1 MTMKAAL
8 HKLETKYRN
17 TLEQCLGGAGEA
29 ALECA
34 YEVGHQAVQDG
45 LGVMNV
51 LSVHMDLQLDL
62 LSKASSKEE
71 CVEVVKL
78 THALLTECLV
88 PFEFTHRGFKEVESA
103 KRDLESFSY
112 SVSHDLRAPLRA
124 IDGFSKILLRSIGE
138 KLTEEEKHSFSVIRE
153 NAQKMEKM
161 IEGLLALSRFG
172 RSAIRSSDFDMNVL
186 VDESWEELKVL
197 NPDRDLVLQCAALPP
212 AHGDRVLIREVL
224 MNLLSNA
231 VKFTRLNEHALIT
244 VGAESDGRENV
255 YYIKD
260 NGIGFEMAYYDKLFN
275 VFQRIHS
282 RDEFEGTGVGLAL
295 VSRIIRRHGGRVWAT
310 GVPGDGAAFYF
321 SLPLKEKELA

>member
-1 MTMKAAL
+1 MKAAL
-8 HKLETKYRN
+8 NKLEAKYRN
-17 TLEQCLGGAGEA
+17 TLEQCIEGVGEA
-29 ALECA
+29 ALEYA

-62 LSKASSKEE
+62 LSRASSKEE
-71 CVEVVKL
+71 CVKVIKM
-78 THALLTECLV
+78 THAILTECLV

-124 IDGFSKILLRSIGE
+124 IDGFSKILLRNIGE
-138 KLTEEEKHSFSVIRE
+138 KLTEEEQHNFNIIRD

-172 RSAIRSSDFDMNVL
+172 RSAIRSSDFDMSL
-186 VDESWEELKVL
+186 LIDETWEELRVL
-197 NPDRDLVLQCAALPP
+197 NPGRNMVLQSDTLPP
-212 AHGDRVLIREVL
+212 AWGDRVLIREVL
-224 MNLLSNA
+224 TNLLANA
-231 VKFTRLNEHALIT
+231 VKFTRLADRAVIT
-244 VGAESDGRENV
+244 VGGNREDRENV
-255 YYIKD
+255 YRVQD
-260 NGIGFEMAYYDKLFN
+260 NGIGFDMAFYDKLFN

-282 RDEFEGTGVGLAL
+282 SDEFEGTGVGLAL

-310 GVPGDGAAFYF
+310 GAPRNGATFYF
-321 SLPLKEKELA
+321 TLPIKEEELA

>member
-1 MTMKAAL
+1 MMKAAL
-8 HKLETKYRN
+8 NKLETKYRD

-51 LSVHMDLQLDL
+51 LSVHMELQLDL

-71 CVEVVKL
+71 CVKVVKL

-124 IDGFSKILLRSIGE
+124 IDGFSKILLRNIGE
-138 KLTEEEKHSFSVIRE
+138 KLTEEEQHNFNVIRD

-172 RSAIRSSDFDMNVL
+172 RSAIRSSDFDMNL
-186 VDESWEELKVL
+186 LIDETWEELRVL
-197 NPDRDLVLQCAALPP
+197 NPGRDMVLQNDALP
-212 AHGDRVLIREVL
+212 AAYGDRVLIREVL
-224 MNLLSNA
+224 TNLLANA
-231 VKFTRLNEHALIT
+231 VKFTRLADRAVIT
-244 VGAESDGRENV
+244 VGGNRVDRENV
-255 YYIKD
+255 YCVQD
-260 NGIGFEMAYYDKLFN
+260 NGIGFDMAFYDKLFN

-282 RDEFEGTGVGLAL
+282 SDEFEGTGVGLAL

-310 GVPGDGAAFYF
+310 GAPGNGATFYF
-321 SLPLKEKELA
+321 TLPIKEEELA